1 MYDGTNAIAYR
12 QELLPPNPAYA
23 ADNDNLLNILLV
35 EDDYNDSL
43 LTIQTV
49 NATRVPYNLDRI
61 THGDDVMPYLK
72 NCMQSHLPDILFL
85 DMGLPGMN
93 GFEILETLARSPAA
107 MRAIPI
113 AIITGHTHF
122 DYLPKTFAL
131 PIYGYLTKPIRLENI
146 RPILSKV
153 TDFRK

>member
-1 MYDGTNAIAYR
+1 MPDGQGSIAYR
-12 QELLPPNPAYA
+12 QDLLSPTPACA

-49 NATRVPYNLDRI
+49 NAMHVPYNLDRI
-61 THGDDVMPYLK
+61 THGDDVLPYLQ
-72 NCMQSHLPDILFL
+72 NCLQTQLPDILFL

-93 GFEILETLARSPAA
+93 GFEILERLAKAPAA

-113 AIITGHTHF
+113 AIVTGHTHF
-122 DYLPKTFAL
+122 DYLPKSFAL
-131 PIYGYLTKPIRLENI
+131 PIYGYLTKPLRAESIQ
-146 RPILSKV
+146 PILSKV
-153 TDFRK
+153 MDFRP